1 MESGRRGS
9 SLNCG
14 RELVVLPVGLV
25 PGLFDVFVQQ
35 VVVQLVVDG
44 LAAVARVEAGGREG
58 EQGDGR
64 VGRAPDVALGVVAGG
79 RVHGPV
85 GRIVDH
91 GPGARELAGRAGS
104 AVGHGVGLGQP
115 GQALDLV
122 GDLPLGEASSLS
134 VLSR

>member
-85 GRIVDH
+85 GVYHHVKLCGKITGIEQWRRLFCA
-91 GPGARELAGRAGS
+91 GLAV
-104 AVGHGVGLGQP
+104 AVVLGCC
-115 GQALDLV
+115 
-122 GDLPLGEASSLS
+122 
-134 VLSR
+134 